1 MDRSDWHREAARNS
15 LGRLFPRLEVNYKH
29 ALADSPVRWNHFK
42 NRLNREWERLFI
54 YLHELYGWQYDFFYT
69 LEQVLDMLIRSWLDR
84 PEAMHQID
92 EQREVDPLWFLSEDM
107 IGIVLYVDLF
117 SDNLAGLRNHIPYF
131 EKLGVTYLHLMP
143 LFSVPHG
150 ENDGGYAVS
159 DYRAVN
165 PDLGTMEELS
175 QLATELRERGIS
187 LVLDFVFNHT
197 SDEHTWAQK
206 AKAGDPEF
214 LNYYLTFTDRTL
226 VDRFQ
231 EHLRDIFPTVRKGSF
246 IWNNDLQRWVWT
258 TFNSYQ
264 WDLNYSNPAVFE
276 AMAEEMLFL
285 ANQGVEVLRL
295 DAVAFI
301 WKRLGTT
308 CENQPEAHTI
318 IRAFNAMA
326 RIVAPS
332 LLFKSEA
339 IVHPDDV
346 IKYVHPE
353 ECQLSYNPLLMALLW
368 EALATREVKLLEHS
382 MRHRE
387 RLPYGCAWVNY
398 LRCHDDIGWTFDDK
412 DAWHLG
418 INPQGHRKF
427 LNDFYTGKHPGS
439 FSRGV
444 PFQFNPDNGD
454 LRISG
459 TLSSLAGLEE
469 ALEKQDNRMIE
480 LAVRRINMLRNIQV
494 SIGGIPLLYA
504 GDEYGVLNDYT
515 FLSDPRKVNDSRW
528 VHRSRKRWEAAED
541 LTDTDTLEWRFFLE
555 MVKLFKQ
562 RKQSSALRNGG
573 MELADT
579 GNPHLL
585 AYIRDDGDQRLLIIN
600 NFSEHAQVMN
610 AAKLAA
616 SDMTRDAH
624 EIFTQRAIPAGEDLE
639 IDAYRYLWI
648 DISGQ

>member
-1 MDRSDWHREAARNS
+1 MDRSEWHREAARNS

-117 SDNLAGLRNHIPYF
+117 SDNLAGLRNHVPYF

-165 PDLGTMEELS
+165 PDLGTMEDLS

-214 LNYYLTFTDRTL
+214 LNYYFTFTDRTL

-246 IWNNDLQRWVWT
+246 TWNNELQRWVWT

-264 WDLNYSNPAVFE
+264 WDLNYSNPAVFQ

-285 ANQGVEVLRL
+285 ANQGVEILRL
-295 DAVAFI
+295 DALAFI
-301 WKRLGTT
+301 WKRLGTN
-308 CENQPEAHTI
+308 CENQ
-318 IRAFNAMA
+318 A
-326 RIVAPS
+326 RGP
-332 LLFKSEA
+332 
-339 IVHPDDV
+339 H
-346 IKYVHPE
+346 H
-353 ECQLSYNPLLMALLW
+353 
-368 EALATREVKLLEHS
+368 
-382 MRHRE
+382 
-387 RLPYGCAWVNY
+387 
-398 LRCHDDIGWTFDDK
+398 
-412 DAWHLG
+412 
-418 INPQGHRKF
+418 
-427 LNDFYTGKHPGS
+427 HPG
-439 FSRGV
+439 
-444 PFQFNPDNGD
+444 FQRHGQDC
-454 LRISG
+454 R
-459 TLSSLAGLEE
+459 SLPSV
-469 ALEKQDNRMIE
+469 Q
-480 LAVRRINMLRNIQV
+480 
-494 SIGGIPLLYA
+494 IG
-504 GDEYGVLNDYT
+504 
-515 FLSDPRKVNDSRW
+515 SHCSPR
-528 VHRSRKRWEAAED
+528 
-541 LTDTDTLEWRFFLE
+541 
-555 MVKLFKQ
+555 
-562 RKQSSALRNGG
+562 
-573 MELADT
+573 
-579 GNPHLL
+579 
-585 AYIRDDGDQRLLIIN
+585 
-600 NFSEHAQVMN
+600 
-610 AAKLAA
+610 
-616 SDMTRDAH
+616 
-624 EIFTQRAIPAGEDLE
+624 
-639 IDAYRYLWI
+639 
-648 DISGQ
+648 